1 MSSDIYSKVDKSR
14 KIRFTKKE
22 PEDRTKWEEREVNIY
37 ESADDVEEDCMVS
50 LPQGEDQQVHSPP
63 AANKSPARSAK
74 LCKMMLWIL
83 MLGVIITMA
92 IYFPLEIIKMKES
105 ISHLQAELLG
115 KTHFILNYII
125 THPEHL
131 NIFLYLLLPTY

>member
-1 MSSDIYSKVDKSR
+1 MFSDIKNSPVFFQRVRYSITKQEDTAEWEKKKVYIYNYINDGMDGFQS
-14 KIRFTKKE
+14 
-22 PEDRTKWEEREVNIY
+22 EE
-37 ESADDVEEDCMVS
+37 
-50 LPQGEDQQVHSPP
+50 GDQQVHSPP